1 MSHFDSAMRDEDEP
15 DMEPDMEAEKAYW
28 FAMFEREQQ
37 QADLPEHQRDG
48 YVERIMEIAD
58 IRRKELRENGK

>member
-1 MSHFDSAMRDEDEP
+1 MSHFDSAMMDEDEP

-37 QADLPEHQRDG
+37 QADLPEHQQTG
-48 YVERIMEIAD
+48 YCERIMEIAD
-58 IRRKELRENGK
+58 QRRKELKENGK

>member
-1 MSHFDSAMRDEDEP
+1 MQ
-15 DMEPDMEAEKAYW
+15 PDMEAEKAYW

-37 QADLPEHQRDG
+37 QADMPEHQRDG

>member
-1 MSHFDSAMRDEDEP
+1 MSHFDSAMMDEDEP
-15 DMEPDMEAEKAYW
+15 DMEPDQEAEKAYW
-28 FAMFEREQQ
+28 FNLFAIEQ

-58 IRRKELRENGK
+58 QRRKELKENGK